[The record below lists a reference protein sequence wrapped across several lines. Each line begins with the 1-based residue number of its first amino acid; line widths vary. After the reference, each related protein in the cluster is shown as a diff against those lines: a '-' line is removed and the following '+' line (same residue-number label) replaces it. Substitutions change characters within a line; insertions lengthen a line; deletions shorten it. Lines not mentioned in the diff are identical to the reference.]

1 MSAYEVDWDAGT
13 ENAYEDWRDR
23 VTADDDENRET
34 RWPMSDAGTS
44 EPCDFQDP
52 GTPPLPQTTAVVD
65 PPAASQETSEA
76 AA

>member
-34 RWPMSDAGTS
+34 RWPMSDAGTT
-44 EPCDFQDP
+44 EPSDSKAP
-52 GTPPLPQTTAVVD
+52 GTSPPSQTTTVVD
-65 PPAASQETSEA
+65 STAASQSTS
-76 AA
+76 